1 MSSNT
6 YDPYLPV
13 QASGSEQSQQPMSGK
28 VHHEGLHLPIFDIEN
43 THDAIMGGQIEVTG
57 NQLMMHRVEQ
67 VSE

>member
-13 QASGSEQSQQPMSGK
+13 QARGSEQSQQPMSGK
-28 VHHEGLHLPIFDIEN
+28 VHHEVFHLPIFDIEN

-57 NQLMMHRVEQ
+57 NQ
-67 VSE
+67 